1 MPKFC
6 PCADC
11 CNGVMLR
18 QPTGDMT
25 DMYVIELH
33 NRHLMEKRKAESAR
47 AYLDVVNAPPEGA
60 LQQGTSTEAA
70 PETPQEQA
78 PLLTAEEM
86 HDCDQFQRSKA
97 VRDEKI
103 RFKQYVQ
110 QAGGAEA
117 LKQQLIDRVRS
128 ANPEDFNDIVMAFVK
143 DTADAIRDTKADAG
157 KASEGWGTPIPEHR
171 APTGSQDA
179 PSGQIYL
186 YTYQKWNQ
194 DLLDALSKG
203 PLLETCRHELEL
215 GGHSCVLPDSGASV
229 FVRLD
234 QWQAVM
240 EKIAGIVLKK
250 HHVIVADEFDHLL
263 HSTVNQIR
271 SKLRPR
277 VKTRTALEI
286 ACPEA
291 HYHMEV
297 AEAPWGTPNP
307 TPIPT
312 PAPTPSSSPNRE
324 LPPSQGPR
332 RSRGLT
338 AQEQQIHFAGALA
351 AYEKA
356 AYEKTYDKTYAGA
369 YAKAS
374 AQAYAKACGRL
385 RSPTFAY
392 AKACGRKTQS

>member
-1 MPKFC
+1 MIVLVC
-6 PCADC
+6 
-11 CNGVMLR
+11 
-18 QPTGDMT
+18 
-25 DMYVIELH
+25 
-33 NRHLMEKRKAESAR
+33 
-47 AYLDVVNAPPEGA
+47 
-60 LQQGTSTEAA
+60 GTSTEAA

-86 HDCDQFQRSKA
+86 DDCDQFQRSKA

-128 ANPEDFNDIVMAFVK
+128 ANPEDVNDIVMAFVK

-157 KASEGWGTPIPEHR
+157 KASEAAPETPAEP
-171 APTGSQDA
+171 PTEA
-179 PSGQIYL
+179 
-186 YTYQKWNQ
+186 
-194 DLLDALSKG
+194 
-203 PLLETCRHELEL
+203 
-215 GGHSCVLPDSGASV
+215 
-229 FVRLD
+229 
-234 QWQAVM
+234 
-240 EKIAGIVLKK
+240 
-250 HHVIVADEFDHLL
+250 
-263 HSTVNQIR
+263 IR
-271 SKLRPR
+271 GRGRSR
-277 VKTRTALEI
+277 
-286 ACPEA
+286 
-291 HYHMEV
+291 
-297 AEAPWGTPNP
+297 PWGTPNP

-312 PAPTPSSSPNRE
+312 PTPTPSSSPNRE

-356 AYEKTYDKTYAGA
+356 AYKKTYDKTYAGA

-385 RSPTFAY
+385 RSPTPRPAGG
-392 AKACGRKTQS
+392 KRSRDQSHYDFHYDFQA

>member
-60 LQQGTSTEAA
+60 LQQGTSTEA
-70 PETPQEQA
+70 
-78 PLLTAEEM
+78 
-86 HDCDQFQRSKA
+86 
-97 VRDEKI
+97 
-103 RFKQYVQ
+103 
-110 QAGGAEA
+110 
-117 LKQQLIDRVRS
+117 
-128 ANPEDFNDIVMAFVK
+128 
-143 DTADAIRDTKADAG
+143 
-157 KASEGWGTPIPEHR
+157 
-171 APTGSQDA
+171 PTGSQDA

-234 QWQAVM
+234 QWHAVM

-271 SKLRPR
+271 SRLRPR

-312 PAPTPSSSPNRE
+312 PTPTPSSSPNRE